1 MVKKIFLAGVFVM
14 TGIISYC
21 QQPEPVSPR
30 EQKKLDRKERLNNIM
45 KQYEEGSL
53 VYSRQSAFGF
63 KLNTDGWGAFYEHG
77 KYITIDK
84 TNLWWIELGE
94 RKSQKEGKIPTAT
107 DIGGGFILIGNPY
120 VFGKQNN
127 FYYLK
132 GGIGQQRLIGDKGNK
147 NGVAVAAIYGGG
159 LSLGYLKPYY
169 LDVRNAEGKSRPIKY
184 SDSVRTEFLDPGRI
198 DGTPGFTKGFTEG
211 TFVPGAFGRLALRFD
226 YGRYNEFLSALEV
239 GLNAEYYTKKMP
251 IMIDVPEKQF
261 FFNAYVAIEFGSRK

>member
-1 MVKKIFLAGVFVM
+1 
-14 TGIISYC
+14 
-21 QQPEPVSPR
+21 
-30 EQKKLDRKERLNNIM
+30 M

-53 VYSRQSAFGF
+53 VFSHQSAFAF
-63 KLNTDGWGAFYEHG
+63 KLNTDGWGVFYEHG

-94 RKSQKEGKIPTAT
+94 RKSQKEDKIPTAT
-107 DIGGGFILIGNPY
+107 PIGGGFILIGNPY
-120 VFGKQNN
+120 VYGKQNN

-132 GGIGQQRLIGDKGNK
+132 GGVGQQRLIGGKGNK

-169 LDVRNAEGKSRPIKY
+169 LDVQDASGKTRQIKFN
-184 SDSVRTEFLDPGRI
+184 DSNRHEFLDPSLI
-198 DGTPGFTKGFTEG
+198 AGTPGFTKGFTEG

-239 GLNAEYYTKKMP
+239 GLNVEYYSKKMP